1 MKNTNITIN
10 LNQTPAFQFTN
21 TTQSELSEFNT
32 SQMACMQVLEL
43 LTTLQAMER
52 KNITVEVRYD
62 V

>member
-1 MKNTNITIN
+1 MKNTKITIN

-21 TTQSELSEFNT
+21 ITQSERSEFNT

-43 LTTLQAMER
+43 LTELQAMER

>member
-1 MKNTNITIN
+1 MKNTKITIN
-10 LNQTPAFQFTN
+10 LNQTPAFRFTN
-21 TTQSELSEFNT
+21 TLDTEHSEFST

-43 LTTLQAMER
+43 LTELQAMER